1 MADNIIPKIIHYCW
15 FGGNSLPELAQK
27 CIASWKKYCPNY
39 QIIEWNESNFD
50 INLSEYTKG
59 AYKEK
64 KWAFVSDY
72 ARFWI
77 LYQFGGIY
85 MDTDVEL
92 IKPIDD
98 LIRKGA
104 YMGCEPVLQDT
115 KENDRLAGLKYFVN
129 PGLGI
134 AAPAHNPFYKKV
146 LECYNARNFYNA
158 MGEIDLTTVVHTTTI
173 LLKKY
178 GYGDSCKPERIFDI
192 IIYPVDYFCPM
203 NYFTGEIHMTS
214 NTRSIHHYTA
224 SWHSEEERKQM
235 KLLQKFNLLFGKRIG
250 HRIWRVYTLP
260 SRVKHKIQILGLN
273 GTVHFALEKLRNRG

>member
-1 MADNIIPKIIHYCW
+1 MADNTIPKIIHYCW
-15 FGGNSLPELAQK
+15 FGGNPLPELAQK
-27 CIASWKKYCPNY
+27 CIASWKEYCPGY

-77 LYQFGGIY
+77 LYRFGGIY

-92 IKPIDD
+92 IKPIGD
-98 LIRKGA
+98 LIGKGA
-104 YMGCEPVLQDT
+104 YMGCEPALQNM

-129 PGLGI
+129 PGLGL
-134 AAPAHNPFYKKV
+134 AAPAHHPFYKEV
-146 LECYNARNFYNA
+146 LECYNARSFYNA
-158 MGEIDLTTVVHTTTI
+158 VGEIDLMTVVQTTTI

-178 GYGDSCKPERIFDI
+178 GYRDSSKPERISDLT
-192 IIYPVDYFCPM
+192 IYPVDYFCPM

-250 HRIWRVYTLP
+250 QRIWRIFTLP
-260 SRVKHKIQILGLN
+260 SRVKHKIQTLGLK
-273 GTVHFALEKLRNRG
+273 GTVHFALEKFRNRG